1 MILQQNTT
9 VYSNKHQQNEI
20 PAATMTTVL
29 QMNLAVLLSDLLG
42 LEMEAI
48 PAAAAAA
55 ADPGGT
61 DSVAGGEEDEEG
73 MADMSGAEGP
83 PLPPPPPPLP
93 CEGPP
98 EA

>member
-1 MILQQNTT
+1 
-9 VYSNKHQQNEI
+9 
-20 PAATMTTVL
+20 MTTVL

-48 PAAAAAA
+48 PAAA